1 LRASAKSIDFG
12 KVHLAG
18 FERVANLRRVTLF
31 NDSGDEARWVAET
44 RGAFFCAPTSGIVA
58 AGGSGVVEIGMRP
71 SAEDLYEGGVAF
83 RVDEGRGCDVA
94 CAGEGTL
101 DEAEDA

>member
-1 LRASAKSIDFG
+1 
-12 KVHLAG
+12 
-18 FERVANLRRVTLF
+18 
-31 NDSGDEARWVAET
+31 
-44 RGAFFCAPTSGIVA
+44 
-58 AGGSGVVEIGMRP
+58 MRP
-71 SAEDLYEGGVAF
+71 SAEEAYEGGVVF